1 MPMAF
6 SPQALWVR
14 GALTYAIYTAA
25 GLLSLLVST
34 QGEGVSQLYIAA
46 GFGLALVLAWGH
58 PMAIAVGLG
67 SATVSLVGD
76 LWLRQVHLA
85 WPQGLLVLVSGL
97 GGGLQAWLAAK
108 WIQGPDAQRALP
120 LDSARQ
126 VARFLFI
133 AGPAACLINA
143 TLSGWSMVALGVLA
157 PSQWLPFVGGWW
169 AGDTLG
175 VLMGTPMLLTLV
187 GRPNRLWRQ
196 RRIIVGV
203 PLMVATV
210 LLGVGIHMVQSWEEQ
225 RESAEF
231 TQQAQATAN
240 AVKLRLNGY
249 LAAIEAVRSVYDA
262 SDSVERDEF
271 RRATTPWLTQL
282 QGIQGV
288 GWEERLPTVRLQEF
302 EAAQRAEGLPD
313 YRVFDWPNRSAP
325 AGHEVVAMRFVE
337 PLIGNER
344 ALGLNILSRDVARQ
358 AYQRAVRENVAV
370 ATPGFKLTQ
379 ETGQQLGVVV
389 YRAVYRTP
397 PQSAQEQDSANTGAI
412 FMALRMDDA
421 LAAVLKGMPLY
432 MRACLVDVT
441 GTKPLVLS
449 GGQPCQS
456 HTAANARLNLTIDL
470 PFGGRQW
477 ALRLWTAEAVPISGG
492 QGASWVFAIGGV
504 AFAAALGALLLVIT
518 GTTER
523 MAAAIDE
530 ARQQRA
536 AAESANR
543 AKSDFLSRMSH
554 ELRTPLNAMLG
565 FAQVLGIDTLNPLN
579 KVQQSRVDQI
589 QQAGWHLL
597 DMIDDVL
604 DLSRID
610 SDSPNLHAERLAL
623 PEVLEAARH
632 MVQSQAQHQQIAL
645 DLEVNIPPG
654 WGVQADDTRLR
665 QVLTSLMSN
674 GVKYNKPGGRV
685 HVQAAMLHPAGKPP
699 VMQIVVADTGIGMSN
714 LQLSQLFQP
723 FNRLGRERL
732 SPDGTGIGLVISRH
746 LVQLM
751 GGTLEVSSEEGQG
764 SVFTVTLPAV
774 ALDMALP
781 PTTVRPAATP
791 SESAL
796 ATKPIVRHVLYV
808 EDNAA
813 NTAVIEAAL
822 SSRPQIKLSLAAT
835 IEEGLAHVHDLVQGL
850 VPELILLDVHLP
862 DASGLDFLKLVKANP
877 TTTRIPVIMIS
888 ADATPEQIDACLKA
902 GAACYLTKPLQISA
916 LLQQIDELLVRPAS
930 PR

>member
-1 MPMAF
+1 MAPP
-6 SPQALWVR
+6 PQALWVR
-14 GALTYAIYTAA
+14 GALTYAIYTVA
-25 GLLSLLVST
+25 GLLSLLVAT

-46 GFGLALVLAWGH
+46 GFGLALVLAWGA
-58 PMAIAVGLG
+58 PMALAVGLG

-76 LWLRQVHLA
+76 LWLRQIHLT
-85 WPQGLLVLVSGL
+85 WPEGLLVLVSGL

-108 WIQGPDAQRALP
+108 WIQGPDGQRDLP
-120 LDSARQ
+120 LDSIRQ
-126 VARFLFI
+126 VARFLLL
-133 AGPAACLINA
+133 AGPVACLINA
-143 TLSGWSMVALGVLA
+143 SLSGWSMVALGVLA
-157 PSQWLPFVGGWW
+157 PAQWLQFVGGWW

-187 GRPNRLWRQ
+187 GSPSKLWRQ
-196 RRIIVGV
+196 RRLVVGV
-203 PLMVATV
+203 PLLVATV
-210 LLGVGIHMVQSWEEQ
+210 LLGLGISLIQSWESQ

-231 TQQAQATAN
+231 RQQAQATAN
-240 AVKLRLNGY
+240 AVRLRLNGY
-249 LAAIEAVRSVYDA
+249 LTAIEAVRSVYDA

-271 RRATTPWLTQL
+271 RRATTPWLVQL
-282 QGIQGV
+282 QGIQGI
-288 GWEERLPTVRLQEF
+288 GWEERLPLGRLPEF
-302 EAAQRAEGLPD
+302 EAAQRAEGLPN
-313 YRVFDWPNRSAP
+313 YRVFDWPDRKP
-325 AGHEVVAMRFVE
+325 PKGPEVVALRFIE
-337 PLIGNER
+337 PLLGNER
-344 ALGLNILSRDVARQ
+344 ALGLNILSREVSHQ

-379 ETGQQLGVVV
+379 EVGQQLGVVV

-397 PQSAQEQDSANTGAI
+397 PQSAQEQDTSTTGVV

-421 LAAVLKGMPLY
+421 LAAVLKGMPSYL
-432 MRACLVDVT
+432 RACLLDVSPPQPT
-441 GTKPLVLS
+441 LLS
-449 GGQPCQS
+449 GSPHCR
-456 HTAANARLNLTIDL
+456 ANSPTDVRQTLTVEL

-477 ALRLWTAEAVPISGG
+477 ALRLWTTEPVPISGG
-492 QGASWVFAIGGV
+492 QAASWVFAIGGV

-543 AKSDFLSRMSH
+543 AKNDFLSRMSH

-565 FAQVLGIDTLNPLN
+565 FAQVMGIDTLNPLN
-579 KVQQSRVDQI
+579 KVQQNRVDQI

-610 SDSPNLHAERLAL
+610 SDTPNLHAERLAL

-645 DLEVNIPPG
+645 DIEVNIPSG

-685 HVQAAMLHPAGKPP
+685 HVQAAMLRPAGGLP
-699 VMQIVVADTGIGMSN
+699 VMQIVVADTGIGMSPA
-714 LQLSQLFQP
+714 QLGQLFQP

-751 GGTLEVSSEEGQG
+751 GGTLEVSSEEGHG
-764 SVFTVTLPAV
+764 STFTVTLRAV
-774 ALDMALP
+774 ALDVAP
-781 PTTVRPAATP
+781 PPPLARPSHAVASTP
-791 SESAL
+791 TARPS
-796 ATKPIVRHVLYV
+796 VRHVLYV

-822 SSRPQIKLSLAAT
+822 SSRPEIQLSLAAT
-835 IEEGLAHVHDLVQGL
+835 IEEGLARVHDRLQGQ

-877 TTTRIPVIMIS
+877 ATSRIPVIMIS
-888 ADATPEQIDACLKA
+888 ADATPEQIDASLKA

-916 LLQQIDELLVRPAS
+916 LLQQIDELLVRPAA
-930 PR
+930 PGA